1 MAITPRRSALRR
13 DIVQRSRRMVIGVT
27 TVLGFVVVV
36 VGVVHQR
43 RVMLRSRPRSAV
55 AVQATADPAS
65 RTLRPVADN
74 ANVRSIVEATTSHNH
89 RERLSPL
96 ATPSP
101 FDAAAFAANPQAYLD
116 VVEPGRCF
124 RTARKLGPDTP
135 QLKAESPRLRRVG
148 PGEKVPLLVMSAPHA
163 PVTFTAFTGG
173 SFEENGLN
181 SISVQADARGYAV
194 VNFATPPDGRAVL
207 HVLVGSESAVGN
219 VRYVIQPLRAS

>member
-1 MAITPRRSALRR
+1 M
-13 DIVQRSRRMVIGVT
+13 
-27 TVLGFVVVV
+27 VLGLGVLV
-36 VGVVHQR
+36 VGVVRHKR
-43 RVMLRSRPRSAV
+43 AANVMAPVVGASERADTSSNLSRPAG
-55 AVQATADPAS
+55 
-65 RTLRPVADN
+65 DN
-74 ANVRSIVEATTSHNH
+74 PNVRSIVEASRSHKH
-89 RERLSPL
+89 PERLSPL

-124 RTARKLGPDTP
+124 RTAKNLGPDTP
-135 QLKAESPRLRRVG
+135 QLKAESPRLLRVA
-148 PGEKVPLLVMSAPHA
+148 PGGKVPLLVMSAPHA

-194 VNFATPPDGRAVL
+194 VNFAAPPDGRAVL